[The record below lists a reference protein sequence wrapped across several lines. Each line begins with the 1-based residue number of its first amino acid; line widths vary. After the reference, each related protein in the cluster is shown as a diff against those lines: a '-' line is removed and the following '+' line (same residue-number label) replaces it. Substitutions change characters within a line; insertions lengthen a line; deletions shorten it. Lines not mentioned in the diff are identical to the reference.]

1 MKRTTRRPEIRLKE
15 AAIKA
20 SLVGLTFGG
29 LWACGGPTAPAHPTW
44 ADVQPIVAGQCV
56 HCHGSTSNLHGGGFR
71 LDFYDMS
78 EDLCG
83 DAAQVIGANAPLAKA
98 HAPRIINALSGDAG
112 NGRPLMPPPPAPYV
126 EGWQWT
132 TLLRWWQDGAP
143 KGDLPPDNHPATL
156 SLYHS
161 AATVDRTWQLTAL
174 VDDADGDPVVGVLRV
189 GDVSLPM
196 DRAGSFGATL
206 DTSGWADGNYVV
218 TATLCD
224 GWSKVDAT
232 VATLEVRHA
241 L

>member
-1 MKRTTRRPEIRLKE
+1 VNAGVSAARGLKAERR
-15 AAIKA
+15 
-20 SLVGLTFGG
+20 S
-29 LWACGGPTAPAHPTW
+29 
-44 ADVQPIVAGQCV
+44 
-56 HCHGSTSNLHGGGFR
+56 
-71 LDFYDMS
+71 
-78 EDLCG
+78 
-83 DAAQVIGANAPLAKA
+83 
-98 HAPRIINALSGDAG
+98 RIINALSGDAG

-161 AATVDRTWQLTAL
+161 VTSVDRAWQLTAL

-206 DTSGWADGNYVV
+206 DTSSWAEGNYAV

-224 GWSKVDAT
+224 GWSKVDAM